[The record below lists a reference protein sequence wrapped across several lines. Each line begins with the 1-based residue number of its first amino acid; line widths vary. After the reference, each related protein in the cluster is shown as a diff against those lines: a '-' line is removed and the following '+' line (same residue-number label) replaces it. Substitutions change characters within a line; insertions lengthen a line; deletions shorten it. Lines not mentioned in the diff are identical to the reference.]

1 MAAYEARVSGL
12 WCADLGVERIL
23 RIGDD
28 LAELAELHG
37 KARDLAR
44 RVGLLEAARAAFDGR
59 ARALRDKLGLREDSP
74 VDETLHLARER
85 TKSAA
90 ETARRI
96 EQTRRTREKVEAERE
111 RQAHSVE
118 RAAEEIATVFQ
129 GQEIAPGDDPL
140 GALRRLLDRDGL
152 RTEIAELNAERARAA
167 EGFDADALSAEEAE
181 TDPVRTDTLR
191 EAVEDAET
199 DREEA
204 IGRRGEARQA
214 LNGALGTAG
223 GVDQGQA
230 RAALL
235 EELREAARR
244 AAETRIGLMA
254 ASGALRRL
262 REDRRGPM
270 LASAERAFAR
280 MTGGEWPRL
289 EAQPTGAG
297 ERLVGIRDGQPVA
310 ADAMSTGTRGQLY
323 LALRVAGHAD
333 FTARYGALPFLT
345 DDILETFDDTR
356 AAAALSLT
364 AEMGRTGQAIMFT
377 HHRHLVDLGRDVIPD
392 MHVVELE

>member
-1 MAAYEARVSGL
+1 MP
-12 WCADLGVERIL
+12 
-23 RIGDD
+23 
-28 LAELAELHG
+28 
-37 KARDLAR
+37 AR
-44 RVGLLEAARAAFDGR
+44 RSG
-59 ARALRDKLGLREDSP
+59 P
-74 VDETLHLARER
+74 P
-85 TKSAA
+85 KS
-90 ETARRI
+90 
-96 EQTRRTREKVEAERE
+96 
-111 RQAHSVE
+111 
-118 RAAEEIATVFQ
+118 IATVFR
-129 GQEIAPGDDPL
+129 GQKIAPGDDPL
-140 GALRRLLDRDGL
+140 SALRRCLDRDGL

-181 TDPVRTDTLR
+181 IDPCRTDTLR
-191 EAVEDAET
+191 EAVEDTET

-214 LNGALGTAG
+214 LNAALGTAG
-223 GVDQGQA
+223 GVDLGQA

-244 AAETRIGLMA
+244 AAETWIGLMA

-262 REDRRGPM
+262 RENRRGPM
-270 LASAERAFAR
+270 LESAQRAFTR
-280 MTGGEWPRL
+280 MIGGEWPQL

-310 ADAMSTGTRGQLY
+310 ADAMSTGTRGRLY

-364 AEMGRTGQAIMFT
+364 AEMGQTGQAIMFT
-377 HHRHLVDLGRDVIPD
+377 HHRHLVDLGREVIPD
-392 MHVVELE
+392 VHVVELE

>member
-1 MAAYEARVSGL
+1 M
-12 WCADLGVERIL
+12 
-23 RIGDD
+23 
-28 LAELAELHG
+28 
-37 KARDLAR
+37 
-44 RVGLLEAARAAFDGR
+44 
-59 ARALRDKLGLREDSP
+59 
-74 VDETLHLARER
+74 
-85 TKSAA
+85 
-90 ETARRI
+90 
-96 EQTRRTREKVEAERE
+96 
-111 RQAHSVE
+111 
-118 RAAEEIATVFQ
+118 
-129 GQEIAPGDDPL
+129 
-140 GALRRLLDRDGL
+140 
-152 RTEIAELNAERARAA
+152 
-167 EGFDADALSAEEAE
+167 
-181 TDPVRTDTLR
+181 
-191 EAVEDAET
+191 EDAET

-223 GVDQGQA
+223 GVDQGQE
-230 RAALL
+230 RAAIL

-244 AAETRIGLMA
+244 AAMTRIGLMA

-323 LALRVAGHAD
+323 LALRVAGHTD

-377 HHRHLVDLGRDVIPD
+377 HHRHLVDLGREVIPD
-392 MHVVELE
+392 LHVVELE